1 MDFLNVVNEVDD
13 PDFFLLVTVLSFTW
27 LQDQFENYL
36 IEPNNSVLKLE
47 LVLELVFLIWFLQ
60 TEQVF
65 RLVLKPVVF
74 GSGWRKPGLVL
85 IEF

>member
-1 MDFLNVVNEVDD
+1 MDFLNVFNEVDD
-13 PDFFLLVTVLSFTW
+13 PDFFLLVTVLFFTW

-36 IEPNNSVLKLE
+36 LEPDNSVLKLE

-74 GSGWRKPGLVL
+74 GSG
-85 IEF
+85 

>member
-1 MDFLNVVNEVDD
+1 MDFLNVFNEVDD
-13 PDFFLLVTVLSFTW
+13 PDFFLLVTVLFFTW

-36 IEPNNSVLKLE
+36 LEPDNSVLELE

-65 RLVLKPVVF
+65 RLVLKSVVF